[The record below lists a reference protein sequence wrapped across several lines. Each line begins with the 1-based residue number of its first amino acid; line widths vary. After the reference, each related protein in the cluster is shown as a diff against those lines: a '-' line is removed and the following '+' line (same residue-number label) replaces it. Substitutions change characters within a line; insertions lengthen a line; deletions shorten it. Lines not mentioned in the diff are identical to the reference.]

1 MMSKR
6 TLSRLAASV
15 ATAALAAGLAAAPAA
30 AQTTV
35 TWMYVD
41 NNPAN
46 IDAWRSIADAFE
58 AENPGVTIDMQFL
71 ENESYKAKLPAL
83 LQSDDAPDMF
93 YSWGG
98 GVLDIQRSSGFL
110 QPVTAAM
117 DADGGAWKNTFA
129 EAAVEGLTFDG
140 DIWAV
145 PFKVGALAFFY
156 NKEMFAAA
164 GVDAEAIQTWDDF
177 LAAIQQIKDAGMTP
191 LGCDGA
197 DKWPLHF
204 YYSYLIMRHG
214 GPDALARVKAGEPDA
229 FFDDAF
235 IQAGEDIVQL
245 GAMEPCQAG
254 WQGSKWPAS
263 AGMFGDAS
271 VAMILSFEDFER
283 RQVAQATD
291 GVGQDFG
298 NIGRFTFPA
307 IEGGMGD
314 PASTLGAL
322 NGWAVS
328 ANAPAETLDFL
339 RFFSNEEN
347 SRLLASQTGIIPAT
361 KNTDD
366 AIGLALA
373 AVTAAEL
380 AVSPYHQNYLDQDL
394 GPNLGRAV
402 NDVSV
407 ELWAGDITPEEAAQ
421 TLQDTAEMDSM

>member
-1 MMSKR
+1 MTIFRSAK
-6 TLSRLAASV
+6 
-15 ATAALAAGLAAAPAA
+15 ALALATMSAVAFGAMAAPAL
-30 AQTTV
+30 AQV
-35 TWMYVD
+35 EIDWMYVE
-41 NNPAN
+41 NNEGNLAV
-46 IDAWRSIADAFE
+46 WRSIADDFE
-58 AENPGVTIDMQFL
+58 AANPGVTVNMQFL
-71 ENESYKAKLPAL
+71 ENEAYKAKLPAL

-110 QPVTAAM
+110 QPVTEAM
-117 DADGGAWKNTFA
+117 EADGGAWKSTFA
-129 EAAVEGLTFDG
+129 ESAVEGLTFDG
-140 DIWAV
+140 DIYAV

-156 NKEMFAAA
+156 NKEMLAEA
-164 GVDAEAIQTWDDF
+164 GVDATTIETWDDF
-177 LAAIQQIKDAGMTP
+177 LEAIKTIKAAGMTP

-214 GPDALARVKAGEPDA
+214 GPEALANVKAKEPNA
-229 FFDDAF
+229 FFADPF
-235 IQAGEDIVQL
+235 IKAGEDIVEL
-245 GAMEPCQAG
+245 GALEPCQAG
-254 WQGSKWPAS
+254 WQGSNWPSS
-263 AGMFGDAS
+263 AGMFGDGT

-291 GVGQDFG
+291 GEGQPFD

-307 IEGGMGD
+307 VEGGVGD

-322 NGWAVS
+322 NGWAVTK
-328 ANAPAETLDFL
+328 NAPPETIDFL
-339 RFFSNEEN
+339 KFFASEE
-347 SRLLASQTGIIPAT
+347 SARRLAAETGIIPAT
-361 KNTDD
+361 KNTES

-373 AVTAAEL
+373 AETAGEL

-407 ELWAGDITPEEAAQ
+407 ELWGGEITPEEAAQ
-421 TLQDTAEMDSM
+421 YLQDTADLEG